1 MIPRRHL
8 LRSAML
14 TLAALALAVPAHLAL
29 AQQTSGKATVKIS
42 ELRPIVTQYVDHL
55 SQLSKEHTGVE
66 FSAEEK
72 QQMVEDTISQM
83 KTEGFYAYI
92 DP

>member
-1 MIPRRHL
+1 M
-8 LRSAML
+8 
-14 TLAALALAVPAHLAL
+14 TL
-29 AQQTSGKATVKIS
+29 AQQKSGKATVKIS

-66 FSAEEK
+66 FSPEEK
-72 QQMVEDTISQM
+72 KQMVEDTIFQM
-83 KTEGFYAYI
+83 KNEGFYAYI